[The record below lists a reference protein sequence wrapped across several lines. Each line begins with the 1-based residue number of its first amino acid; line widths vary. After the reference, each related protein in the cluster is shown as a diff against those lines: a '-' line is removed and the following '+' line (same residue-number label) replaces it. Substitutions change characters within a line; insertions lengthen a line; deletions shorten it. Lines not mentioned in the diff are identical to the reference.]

1 MAQSNAERQAAYRVR
16 HLKDVEGT
24 GERISLLVDTPTK
37 RALERLAVR
46 YGVTQRAMLQTLIAD
61 AERALLD
68 TLRPDEQADYYSS
81 ASKAVSHYGQG
92 PAVSPIRT
100 ARKSTALNV

>member
-1 MAQSNAERQAAYRVR
+1 MAQTNAQRQAAYRTR

-24 GERISLLVDTPTK
+24 GERISLLVDTHTK

-46 YGVTQRAMLQTLIAD
+46 YRVTQRAMMQTLIAD

-68 TLRPDEQADYYSS
+68 ALHPDEQAHYYNP
-81 ASKAVSHYGQG
+81 APKAVTLLMAG
-92 PAVSPIRT
+92 A
-100 ARKSTALNV
+100 